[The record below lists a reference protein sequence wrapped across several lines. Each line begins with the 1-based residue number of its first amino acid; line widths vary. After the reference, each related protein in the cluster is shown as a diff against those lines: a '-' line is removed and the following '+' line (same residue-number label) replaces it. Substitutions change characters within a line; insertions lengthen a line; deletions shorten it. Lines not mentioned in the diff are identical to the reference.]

1 MSDTAADTHSTLES
15 HASHIPHVTSG
26 AYPLRGGN
34 LVRPLVDGE
43 PAFRRI
49 CEAVEAAQHSA
60 WITIA
65 FINHDFEM
73 PGEHGTFF
81 DVLDRATARGVDVRV
96 IFWRA
101 PEEMHNGPNVH
112 FPGTPEQRD
121 FLKSRGSTFLARWDR
136 AQKFYC
142 QHQKSWLI
150 DAGKESEVAFVGGIN
165 LGNGSVIM
173 PGHDHSEG
181 ASTHDVYVEIQG
193 PSATDVHHNFVQ
205 RWNEA
210 SERAGPD
217 GLWPHADAHTDL
229 LFPTVSSREVGT
241 STVQIQRTVRSG
253 QYTDETATPGGVS
266 HTISGGDPSIFDQY
280 IKAIRAARNAIYFE
294 DQIIG
299 APDIIEA
306 LHEALERGVDVV
318 FLVPADPYHE
328 MVAGRKNPSKAPFYE
343 RLGAL
348 GDHDNFMLA
357 GIASQNGK
365 GDYRNIY
372 VHAKI
377 CLIDD
382 HWVTIGSTNIGNRS
396 FFGDTELNASIW
408 DDGVVKALRTELL
421 LEHLG
426 TDTGAMDDRSALAH
440 YREVALANAGRR
452 ERGVAMEG
460 LAFTLDPRTY
470 GS

>member
-1 MSDTAADTHSTLES
+1 MNDTATNTHSILET
-15 HASHIPHVTSG
+15 HTSHIPHVTSG
-26 AYPLRGGN
+26 AYPLREGN

-49 CEAVEAAQHSA
+49 CEAVEAAKHSA

-65 FINHDFEM
+65 FLHMDFVM
-73 PGEHGTFF
+73 PDGRGTFF
-81 DVLDRATARGVDVRV
+81 DVVDKAAARGIDVRV
-96 IFWRA
+96 IFWRGA
-101 PEEMHNGPNVH
+101 EEVRHGENIH

-136 AQKFYC
+136 AQKLYC

-150 DAGKESEVAFVGGIN
+150 DAGTESEIGFVGGIN
-165 LGNGSVIM
+165 LDAGSLIA
-173 PGHDHSEG
+173 PGHGHEHG

-210 SERAGPD
+210 SERSEPD
-217 GLWPHADAHTDL
+217 GLWPHAEAHSDL
-229 LFPTVSSREVGT
+229 SFPEKTTTKAGSSI
-241 STVQIQRTVRSG
+241 VQIQRTVRRGHYS
-253 QYTDETATPGGVS
+253 DDTATPGGAS
-266 HTISGGDPSIFDQY
+266 HTIADGDPSIYDQY
-280 IKAIRAARNAIYFE
+280 LKALGSAKNTIYFE
-294 DQIIG
+294 DQAIG

-306 LHEALERGVDVV
+306 LHDALARGADVV
-318 FLVPADPYHE
+318 FLVPADPNSQMAE
-328 MVAGRKNPSKAPFYE
+328 ARKNPKSAPFYE

-348 GDHDNFMLA
+348 GDYDNFSLV
-357 GIASQNGK
+357 GIASQDGK

-382 HWVTIGSTNIGNRS
+382 HWATIGSTNIGNRS
-396 FFGDTELNASIW
+396 FFGDTELNASFW
-408 DDGVVKALRTELL
+408 DDDVVKALRAELL
-421 LEHLG
+421 QEHLG
-426 TDTGAMDDRSALAH
+426 LDTAHMDDRAAMAH
-440 YREVALANAGRR
+440 YRELAIANAERR
-452 ERGVAMEG
+452 AEAKPMDG
-460 LAFTLDPRTY
+460 LAFALDPRTY